1 MQKQLHQV
9 FFLLL
14 GLLTLNGEAVAQ
26 TNPTTPQV
34 DNRPTQTNRTAATV
48 FTLEEFLTSVQLHHP
63 IALSAGLLNDRARA
77 ELLLAR
83 GFLDPELTADWS
95 QKNFDDKLYY
105 QIYGGKLKVPTVLG
119 IDVVAG
125 YEQTD
130 GVFLNPENSTD
141 EMGLWNVGVE
151 ADIFQGL
158 IVNERRIAL
167 DRAEVIQRLNEN
179 QRQLEVNDLLYDAG
193 LAYVDWQQYYNY
205 GQVLDSNVVLAENY
219 FIITKLSYE
228 GGEYTAMDTLEAY
241 ISYQDA
247 LTDRQKNEAMLIK
260 ARQNMENYLW
270 FDGTPLE
277 LVPGI
282 SAPPFDVAVPFL
294 NIAPVTSVVAA
305 NPLLRTYLNQQE
317 IFLIEQRLKRVK
329 ARPKMKVK
337 YNPLLATRD
346 ESIRPTFNSND
357 FKWGFDFEVPLFLRR
372 ARAEIQLGELKIQEY
387 GYLIQAK
394 QNELTNK
401 LQASINQIEV
411 MRDQVQITTDNVD
424 RYELLLEGE
433 RIKFQFGESS
443 VFLLNK
449 RQEKFIESQLK
460 LIELKAKI
468 RDEVLNYGYLSNDL
482 IDRLD

>member
-1 MQKQLHQV
+1 MQGQLYKIV
-9 FFLLL
+9 ILLL
-14 GLLTLNGEAVAQ
+14 GLTSLTQPANAQ
-26 TNPTTPQV
+26 TNTSTLKVDATP
-34 DNRPTQTNRTAATV
+34 NQTARTAQTV
-48 FTLEEFLTSVQLHHP
+48 FTLEEFLTSVQLYHP
-63 IALSAGLLNDRARA
+63 IAQRAGLLTDRARA

-83 GFLDPELTADWS
+83 GLLDPQLSADWS

-105 QIYGGKLKVPTVLG
+105 QIYSGKLKVPTALG

-130 GVFLNPENSTD
+130 GIFLNPENTTD
-141 EMGLWNVGVE
+141 EMGLWNVGIE

-219 FIITKLSYE
+219 FTITKLSYE

-247 LTDRQKNEAMLIK
+247 LTERQKNEAMLIK

-270 FDGTPLE
+270 YEGTPLE

-282 SAPPFDVAVPFL
+282 SAPAFDVSVPFL
-294 NIAPVTSVVAA
+294 NIAPVTTVAAA

-317 IFLIEQRLKRVK
+317 IFVIEQRLKRVK

-337 YNPLLATRD
+337 YNPLLATRE

-357 FKWGFDFEVPLFLRR
+357 LKWGFDFEMPLFLRS

-411 MRDQVQITTDNVD
+411 MRDQVRITTENVD

-468 RDEVLNYGYLSNDL
+468 RGEVLNYGYLSNDL
-482 IDRLD
+482 ISQ